1 MNKLKSILVTGG
13 AGYIG
18 SVVIPKLVEQ
28 GYSVTVYD
36 SLIYGK
42 DGISDLIK
50 EKKIELIIGDI
61 RNYSLLEES
70 LENIDCVL
78 HLAAIVG
85 EPLCKKIPDA
95 AHQINELSTSSLI
108 QACKK
113 QNVKRIIYAS
123 TCSNYGSSTELANET
138 TPVQSLSL
146 YSETKVKSEAMI
158 LNSKNNEFASC
169 VLRFATAFG
178 LSPRMRFDLLLQ
190 ELIRDAI
197 VDKKIVVFG
206 PNYWRPLVHVND
218 IANACLKVIESS
230 DELISGEIFNVGEN
244 EENYTKI
251 KIAELIQKYYP
262 ATSIEI
268 QELKV
273 DPRNY
278 RVSFDKIKNNLGF
291 LITKTVSD
299 GIQEILDEIN
309 NQNLDP
315 KQSEFSNMCKMTE
328 QVKAF

>member
-1 MNKLKSILVTGG
+1 MNNLKTILVTGG

-18 SVVIPKLVEQ
+18 SVVCPKLVEQ
-28 GYSVTVYD
+28 GYIVKIYD

-42 DGISDLIK
+42 DGILNLID
-50 EKKIELIIGDI
+50 KKKVELITGDI
-61 RNYSLLEES
+61 RNNTLLEKS
-70 LENIDCVL
+70 LQNVDCVL

-95 AHQINELSTSSLI
+95 AHQINELSTSTLI
-108 QACKK
+108 ELCKK
-113 QNVKRIIYAS
+113 QKVKRIIYAS

-146 YSETKVKSEAMI
+146 YSETKVKSELMI
-158 LNSKNNEFASC
+158 LNSQTNEFSSC

-197 VDKKIVVFG
+197 VDNKIVVFG
-206 PNYWRPLVHVND
+206 PNYWRPLVHVED

-230 DELISGEIFNVGEN
+230 DDLISGEIFNVGEN

-251 KIAELIQKYYP
+251 QIAELIKKYYP
-262 ATSIEI
+262 STSIEI
-268 QELKV
+268 QEIKV

-278 RVSFDKIKNNLGF
+278 RVSFDKIKNNLDF
-291 LITKTVSD
+291 SITKTVSN
-299 GIQEILDEIN
+299 GIEEILDAVEN
-309 NQNLDP
+309 HNLDP

-328 QVKAF
+328 QVKSY

>member
-28 GYSVTVYD
+28 GYSVTVYE

-123 TCSNYGSSTELANET
+123 T
-138 TPVQSLSL
+138 
-146 YSETKVKSEAMI
+146 
-158 LNSKNNEFASC
+158 
-169 VLRFATAFG
+169 
-178 LSPRMRFDLLLQ
+178 
-190 ELIRDAI
+190 
-197 VDKKIVVFG
+197 
-206 PNYWRPLVHVND
+206 
-218 IANACLKVIESS
+218 
-230 DELISGEIFNVGEN
+230 
-244 EENYTKI
+244 
-251 KIAELIQKYYP
+251 
-262 ATSIEI
+262 
-268 QELKV
+268 
-273 DPRNY
+273 
-278 RVSFDKIKNNLGF
+278 
-291 LITKTVSD
+291 
-299 GIQEILDEIN
+299 
-309 NQNLDP
+309 
-315 KQSEFSNMCKMTE
+315 
-328 QVKAF
+328 

>member
-1 MNKLKSILVTGG
+1 MNKLKTILVTGG

-18 SVVIPKLVEQ
+18 SVVCPKLVEQ
-28 GYSVTVYD
+28 GYIVKIYD

-42 DGISDLIK
+42 DGILNLID
-50 EKKIELIIGDI
+50 KKKVELITGDI
-61 RNYSLLEES
+61 RNNALLEKS
-70 LENIDCVL
+70 LQNVDCVL

-95 AHQINELSTSSLI
+95 AHQINELSTSTLI
-108 QACKK
+108 ELCKK
-113 QNVKRIIYAS
+113 QKVKRIIYAS

-146 YSETKVKSEAMI
+146 YSETKVKSELMI
-158 LNSKNNEFASC
+158 LNSQTNEFSSC

-197 VDKKIVVFG
+197 VDNKIVVFG
-206 PNYWRPLVHVND
+206 PNYWRPLVHVED
-218 IANACLKVIESS
+218 IANACLKVIDSPNNQ
-230 DELISGEIFNVGEN
+230 ISGEIFNVGDN

-251 KIAELIQKYYP
+251 QIAELIKKYYP
-262 ATSIEI
+262 STSIEI

-278 RVSFDKIKNNLGF
+278 RVSFDKIKNNLDF
-291 LITKTVSD
+291 SITKTVSN
-299 GIQEILDEIN
+299 GIEEILDAVEN
-309 NQNLDP
+309 HNLDP

-328 QVKAF
+328 QVKSY

>member
-1 MNKLKSILVTGG
+1 MNKLKTILVTGG

-18 SVVIPKLVEQ
+18 SVVCPKLVKQ
-28 GYSVTVYD
+28 GYLVKVYD

-42 DGISDLIK
+42 DGISNLIE
-50 EKKIELIIGDI
+50 EKKVELIVGDI
-61 RNYSLLEES
+61 RNKSLLEKS
-70 LENIDCVL
+70 LENVDCVL

-95 AHQINELSTSSLI
+95 AHQINELSTDSLI

-113 QNVKRIIYAS
+113 QKVKRIIYSS

-146 YSETKVKSEAMI
+146 YSETKVKSELMI
-158 LNSKNNEFASC
+158 LNSKNNEFTSC

-197 VDKKIVVFG
+197 VDNKIVVFG
-206 PNYWRPLVHVND
+206 PNYWRPLVHVDD

-291 LITKTVSD
+291 SITKTVSD
-299 GIQEILDEIN
+299 GIQEILDKIN

>member
-146 YSETKVKSEAMI
+146 YSETKVKSESMI

-197 VDKKIVVFG
+197 IDKKIVVFG
-206 PNYWRPLVHVND
+206 PNYWRPLVHVDD

-291 LITKTVSD
+291 SITKTVSD
-299 GIQEILDEIN
+299 GIQEILDKIN

>member
-28 GYSVTVYD
+28 GYSVIVYD

-299 GIQEILDEIN
+299 GIQENLDEIN